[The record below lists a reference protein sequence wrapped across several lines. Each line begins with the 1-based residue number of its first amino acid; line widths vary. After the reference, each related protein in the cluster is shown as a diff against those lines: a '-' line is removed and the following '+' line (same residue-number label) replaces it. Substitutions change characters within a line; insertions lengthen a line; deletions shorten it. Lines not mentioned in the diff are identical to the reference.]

1 MGKRT
6 KPIDLSQAFAM
17 ARKRQTFRVVPSGTC
32 GTKTEGADRLNNCF
46 VCGPIPA
53 QSASPKR

>member
-6 KPIDLSQAFAM
+6 KLIDLSQALVVAG
-17 ARKRQTFRVVPSGTC
+17 KRQTFRVVPSGTC
-32 GTKTEGADRLNNCF
+32 GTKTEWADRLNNCS